1 MRKSRGRLLVGRF
14 RASKR
19 QGPRWNLNSVV
30 VVLAIVTIVQ
40 IPQLPQAQSVSRG
53 NIEIGSKF
61 VVSLIKNG
69 EQSSACSGSLMS
81 SDVVVTAAHCIYS
94 TNYIAEP
101 SRLSVALPG
110 SVINSSVKPRL
121 FQVEKIIPVPTFG
134 WFTNAPDRYSVDV
147 DDIAF
152 LFLKEPIP
160 NFDALEIADSGLV
173 TRIKNEEFEI
183 KHYGYGLQKQNPF
196 TLDGNPYSV
205 IFKAYNPPVSGK
217 SPTANDERVIY
228 SKGAIPGP
236 ALCPGDSGG
245 PGYVTVSGIT
255 YLVSVTSGAGGCDSS
270 LGLGSAF
277 STLIFPHLSFLQ
289 SEYKTYSVQKAA
301 EKAALEL
308 KEKLEKAAAEL
319 KAKQEADAKAAA
331 ELKAK
336 QEADA
341 KAAAELKAKQEA
353 EAKAAAAAL
362 AAANKKTTITCVK
375 GKLTKKVTAVKPK
388 CPTGYKKK

>member
-61 VVSLIKNG
+61 VVSLVKDG
-69 EQSSACSGSLMS
+69 VSTPACSGALIT
-81 SDVVVTAAHCIYS
+81 SDIVVTAAHCVYK
-94 TNYIAEP
+94 TKYIQEP
-101 SRLSVALPG
+101 SGLKISYPG
-110 SVINSSVKPRL
+110 SAVNASSPLRL
-121 FQVEKIIPVPTFG
+121 LDVSKVLPVPTFVG
-134 WFTNAPDRYSVDV
+134 KTDVPYSYDV

-160 NFDALEIADSGLV
+160 DFEAVKIADSTLIN
-173 TRIKNEEFEI
+173 RIKSEEYEI
-183 KHYGYGLQKQNPF
+183 KHYGYGIQKEKPY

-205 IFKAYNPPVSGK
+205 ILRATNNPVSAK
-217 SPTANDERVIY
+217 SPAVKDERVLY
-228 SKGAIPGP
+228 SKGTVPGF
-236 ALCPGDSGG
+236 ATCGGDSGG
-245 PGYVTVSGIT
+245 PGYVTESGIT
-255 YLVSVTSGAGGCDSS
+255 YLVSVISGAGGCDSS
-270 LGLGSAF
+270 TYLAHTF

-375 GKLTKKVTAVKPK
+375 GKLTKKVSAVKPV